1 MRFFR
6 IDMRSSAA
14 PVAVVPGEIAVSA
27 LLALCV
33 QAAGSDAPAA
43 QAIIDAAEVS
53 TWVDDFNRTD
63 EETHVLAIPN
73 QAAAAF
79 LVANIPRFSCP
90 ERELERTYYFRW
102 WTFRKHIVQTPD
114 GFVITEFLPAVPWA
128 GKYNTIDCAAGHH
141 EREARWLSDPRIAAD
156 YEAFWL
162 RPGGGEPRRYSF
174 WCADAALQRL
184 YVTGDSGQAA
194 RELPELIANFDAWAD
209 HRDANGLY
217 WQVDDRDGMEVS
229 IGGSGYR
236 ATINSYQFGDANAI
250 ARIAELA
257 GKTEVARDFRQ
268 RAETIRGLVIGKLWD
283 AQAGFF
289 KVRPR
294 DEHGRERPLC
304 DTRELHGFTPWYMGL
319 PGAEQA
325 VAWRQLMDADG
336 FFAPYGPTT
345 AERRSP
351 RFALSYQGHECQW
364 NGPSWPFATAVT
376 LTSLANLLNGPAQ
389 DAITRADYLALLR
402 IYSSSQRRTREDG
415 VVVPW
420 IDEDL
425 NPLSGDWL
433 SRSRLR
439 SWSHGTWDAG
449 KGGIERGKDYN
460 HSTFADLVISGLVGL
475 RPRSDRTIEV
485 NPLLPEGTWPWFCLD
500 HVRYHGHWLTIVY
513 DQHGDHFHAG
523 KGLSLLVDGTVVA
536 TCPTLQKLIGHL
548 P

>member
-1 MRFFR
+1 MSAPLPPMRAGAAAVAGPG
-6 IDMRSSAA
+6 RS
-14 PVAVVPGEIAVSA
+14 GMLG
-27 LLALCV
+27 LLALGAL
-33 QAAGSDAPAA
+33 AAGGDAPGGPALL
-43 QAIIDAAEVS
+43 DAAGVS
-53 TWVDDFNRTD
+53 AWVDDFNRTD
-63 EETHVLAIPN
+63 EEPHALTVPN

-90 ERELERTYYFRW
+90 EREFERTYYFRW
-102 WTFRKHIVQTPD
+102 WTFRKHIVRTPE
-114 GFVITEFLPAVPWA
+114 GYVITEFLPAVPWA

-141 EREARWLSDPRIAAD
+141 AREARWLADPRIAAE
-156 YEAFWL
+156 YEDFWL

-174 WCADAALQRL
+174 WCADAVWQRL
-184 YVTGDSGQAA
+184 CVTGDSSQAI
-194 RELPELIANFDAWAD
+194 RLLPALIANFDAWTD

-217 WQVDDRDGMEVS
+217 WQVDDRDGMEAS

-236 ATINSYQFGDANAI
+236 ATINSYQFGDAQAI

-257 GKTEVARDFRQ
+257 GQAEVARGFHQ
-268 RAETIRGLVIGKLWD
+268 RAEAIRALVLGKLWD
-283 AQAGFF
+283 ARAGFF

-294 DEHGRERPLC
+294 DDHGQQRPLN
-304 DTRELHGFTPWYMGL
+304 DTRELHGFTPWYMDL
-319 PGAEQA
+319 PGAAQA
-325 VAWRQLMDADG
+325 VAWKQLMDPEG

-351 RFALSYQGHECQW
+351 RFALAYQGHECQW

-376 LTSLANLLNGPAQ
+376 LTGLANLLNGPAQ
-389 DAITRADYLALLR
+389 DAITRADYVTLLR
-402 IYSSSQRRTREDG
+402 IYAASQRRTREDG

-420 IDEDL
+420 IDEDI
-425 NPLSGDWL
+425 NPLTGDWI
-433 SRSRLR
+433 SRTRLK

-460 HSTFADLVISGLVGL
+460 HATFADLVISGLIGL
-475 RPRSDRTIEV
+475 RPRSDSTIEV
-485 NPLLPEGTWPWFCLD
+485 NPLLPEGIWPWFCLD

-523 KGLSLLVDGTVVA
+523 LGLSLLVDGTVAA
-536 TCPTLQKLIGHL
+536 TSPTLQKLTGHL